1 MRSAGTPASST
12 VSSRVNSET
21 ATTASAARN
30 TRPRPTLPY
39 RRCQRGNASG
49 ARRIA
54 RSCTVSTLGTAE
66 RGGPRKVVQWRRS
79 TPAARAPDA
88 RSDTRTPSRTTL
100 ETRPGPPKLTSSSS
114 TFWLSRNAPTRPRTC
129 RAVPARVWTS
139 GEMSTATF
147 TSSAQRLERRR
158 ESSRTAGARAR
169 SRGRTSGGRRAR
181 RRASAPSRRGHRRG
195 RRAR

>member
-1 MRSAGTPASST
+1 MRSAGTSASST
-12 VSSRVNSET
+12 VSLRVNSET
-21 ATTASAARN
+21 ATTASAARR
-30 TRPRPTLPY
+30 TRPRPALPY

-66 RGGPRKVVQWRRS
+66 RDGPRKVVQVRRS
-79 TPAARAPDA
+79 GSCRRAPDA
-88 RSDTRTPSRTTL
+88 RRVPEAVADNARV
-100 ETRPGPPKLTSSSS
+100 RPGPPKLTSSSS
-114 TFWLSRNAPTRPRTC
+114 TSELSRNAPTSPRTC

-147 TSSAQRLERRR
+147 TSHAQRLERRR
-158 ESSRTAGARAR
+158 ESSRTAGARGR
-169 SRGRTSGGRRAR
+169 RRGRTSGGRRAR
-181 RRASAPSRRGHRRG
+181 RRAPAPSRRGHLRR